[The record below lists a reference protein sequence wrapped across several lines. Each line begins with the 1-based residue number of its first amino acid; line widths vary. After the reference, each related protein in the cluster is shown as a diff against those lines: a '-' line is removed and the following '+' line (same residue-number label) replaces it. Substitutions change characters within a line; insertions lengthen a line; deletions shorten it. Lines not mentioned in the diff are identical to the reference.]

1 MLRNGQQDTDQTT
14 RTAAEDQQQP
24 QLQQQPQQQAAPT
37 GEADNSGSVPQ
48 QDQQPQER
56 IFGQSQVSAMM
67 AREKAQGRNSV
78 YSELGIDPNDTEL
91 IAMVKSFTSARTSV
105 EQIENN
111 QNVETRILEAEH
123 RAVVAEMKAEALA
136 QGAGPQYVDDVVTLA
151 MSKLD
156 ADDKADFKT
165 VLGEIRGKYPSLFND
180 SQEKKDESI
189 GSKGTGTSVNSA
201 QQSGEKNKGAEFG
214 TRLAAQRRSRSQ
226 KSNFWNN

>member
-1 MLRNGQQDTDQTT
+1 MGKDQQNVDQTT

-24 QLQQQPQQQAAPT
+24 QQQQQQAAPT
-37 GEADNSGSVPQ
+37 GEADNSGSTQ
-48 QDQQPQER
+48 QQVQQPQER
-56 IFGQSQVSAMM
+56 TFGQAQVSAMM
-67 AREKAQGRNSV
+67 AKEKAQGRNSV

-91 IAMVKSFTSARTSV
+91 IAMVKSFASARTNV

-156 ADDKADFKT
+156 ADDKADLKT
-165 VLGEIRGKYPSLFND
+165 VLGEIRAKYPTLFND
-180 SQEKKDESI
+180 SKEKDDESI

-201 QQSGEKNKGAEFG
+201 QQSGEKNKGAELG